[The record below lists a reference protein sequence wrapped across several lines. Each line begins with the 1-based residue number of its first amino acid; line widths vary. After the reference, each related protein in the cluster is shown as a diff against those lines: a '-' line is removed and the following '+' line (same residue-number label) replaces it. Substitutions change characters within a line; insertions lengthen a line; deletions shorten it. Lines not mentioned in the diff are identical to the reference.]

1 MLTLA
6 KPIMGSYLVWERMG
20 IPIEKLYRNSEKH
33 LGTEDDSFLD
43 KKMFGAKKNRQ
54 MKELGDIDLF
64 VLCFNTKCPGRIIAY
79 PMTKKIYS
87 NTSPVP
93 SRNWGRK

>member
-43 KKMFGAKKNRQ
+43 KKMFGAKK
-54 MKELGDIDLF
+54 K
-64 VLCFNTKCPGRIIAY
+64 
-79 PMTKKIYS
+79 
-87 NTSPVP
+87 
-93 SRNWGRK
+93 